1 MKIAS
6 ASVALSS
13 QHSEVSH
20 QSVREQLRLWN
31 GNNRLELDRQSSRT
45 SASSSASISASSMV
59 MRLSA
64 QAQAQADARTP
75 ALPRAPAMGMPL
87 AAGQATGGTPAMA
100 AGIDAKANA
109 NADADPSAVDPKLE
123 PLIRLVELITG
134 RKVRLFRA
142 EDLRGDARPSQG
154 ATQAAGP
161 QRAGWG
167 LSYDRTETRYEAQQT
182 QVQVAGTVKTSDG
195 REINFALS
203 LDMRRE
209 YLQTSSVSLRAGDAL
224 LKDPL
229 VIHFDGPAGELSDL
243 RFDFD
248 LDADGQLDN
257 IGFVGAGSGFLVLDK
272 NGNGE
277 VDNGRELFGA
287 LSGDGFADLA
297 ALDDDGNGW
306 IDENDAAFAQLQVW
320 QKDAPGNDQL
330 RSLREANVGALY
342 LGRVASPFSVR
353 DAQNQTLAEVR
364 STGVYLRED
373 GAAGALQQ
381 IDLAV

>member
-1 MKIAS
+1 MKIETG
-6 ASVALSS
+6 SVALAS
-13 QHSEVSH
+13 QHSEMS
-20 QSVREQLRLWN
+20 QLRVREQVRAWS
-31 GNNRLELDRQSSRT
+31 GSTRLELDREQRST
-45 SASSSASISASSMV
+45 SASSMV

-64 QAQAQADARTP
+64 QGQAQMQVQVQPLRLAAVAPP
-75 ALPRAPAMGMPL
+75 AAALAPVASL
-87 AAGQATGGTPAMA
+87 ASAAEAGQAQQAGA
-100 AGIDAKANA
+100 AQAEG
-109 NADADPSAVDPKLE
+109 VDPKLE

-142 EDLRGDARPSQG
+142 EDLRADAAAAP
-154 ATQAAGP
+154 TQTGRTNAGTAQP
-161 QRAGWG
+161 PAGWG
-167 LSYDRTETRYEAQQT
+167 LSYERTETRYERQQT
-182 QVQVAGTVKTSDG
+182 QVQVAGTVTTSDG

-203 LDMRRE
+203 LEMRRE
-209 YLQTSSVSLRAGDAL
+209 FLQTSSVSLRAGDAL

-229 VIHFDGPAGELSDL
+229 VIQFDGPAAELSDL

-257 IGFVGAGSGFLVLDK
+257 IGFVGAGSGFLVLDN
-272 NGNGE
+272 NGNGQ
-277 VDNGRELFGA
+277 VDDGRELFGA

-297 ALDDDGNGW
+297 ALDGDGNGW
-306 IDENDAAFAQLQVW
+306 IDDNDAAFDQLQVW
-320 QKDAPGNDQL
+320 QKDAQGKDQL
-330 RSLREANVGALY
+330 RTLREANVGALY

-373 GAAGALQQ
+373 GGAGALQQ

>member
-1 MKIAS
+1 MKITTG
-6 ASVALSS
+6 SVALSS

-20 QSVREQLRLWN
+20 QSVREQLRVWN
-31 GNNRLELDRQSSRT
+31 DNHRLELDRQSSRT
-45 SASSSASISASSMV
+45 SASSSASSMV

-64 QAQAQADARTP
+64 QAQADAQAP
-75 ALPRAPAMGMPL
+75 VQALPRAPA
-87 AAGQATGGTPAMA
+87 AGQPPRVGWASEGTPARA
-100 AGIDAKANA
+100 ADTDTDAAA
-109 NADADPSAVDPKLE
+109 SAVDPKLE

-154 ATQAAGP
+154 TTQAAGP

-203 LDMRRE
+203 LEMRRE

-272 NGNGE
+272 NGNGQ

-320 QKDAPGNDQL
+320 QKDAQGKDQL

>member
-1 MKIAS
+1 MKIAT
-6 ASVALSS
+6 ASVALAS

-20 QSVREQLRLWN
+20 HRVSEQLRVWN
-31 GNNRLELDRQSSRT
+31 GNARLETNRE
-45 SASSSASISASSMV
+45 SSSTRASSMV
-59 MRLSA
+59 TQLSA
-64 QAQAQADARTP
+64 LAQ
-75 ALPRAPAMGMPL
+75 ALPRATPLTPPAPPPAL
-87 AAGQATGGTPAMA
+87 AAETFPVAT
-100 AGIDAKANA
+100 
-109 NADADPSAVDPKLE
+109 ADADTEAVDPKLE

-142 EDLRGDARPSQG
+142 EDLRADAP
-154 ATQAAGP
+154 P
-161 QRAGWG
+161 QRTNAPAAEQRVGWG
-167 LSYDRTETRYEAQQT
+167 LSYERSETRYEAQHT
-182 QVQVAGTVKTSDG
+182 QVQVEGVVKTSDG
-195 REINFALS
+195 REIAFALL

-272 NGNGE
+272 NGNGA

-297 ALDDDGNGW
+297 ALDEDGNGW
-306 IDENDAAFAQLQVW
+306 IDENDSAFDQLQVW
-320 QKDAPGNDQL
+320 QKDAQGQNRL
-330 RSLREANVGALY
+330 RSLREVHVGALY

-353 DAQNQTLAEVR
+353 DTQNQTLAEVR

-373 GAAGALQQ
+373 GGAGALQQ

>member
-1 MKIAS
+1 MKIET
-6 ASVALSS
+6 ASVVMAS

-20 QSVREQLRLWN
+20 QRVQEQLRVWN
-31 GNNRLELDRQSSRT
+31 GSQRLELNRDSSRT
-45 SASSSASISASSMV
+45 SATSMV
-59 MRLSA
+59 THLSA
-64 QAQAQADARTP
+64 LAQ
-75 ALPRAPAMGMPL
+75 ALPRSFPAAAPSAPAQG
-87 AAGQATGGTPAMA
+87 AATSPAAPDGEAT
-100 AGIDAKANA
+100 
-109 NADADPSAVDPKLE
+109 VDPKLE

-142 EDLRGDARPSQG
+142 EALNA
-154 ATQAAGP
+154 QAAPQGSP
-161 QRAGWG
+161 TATPAAQRAGWG
-167 LSYDRTETRYEAQQT
+167 LSYDRTETRYEAQHT
-182 QVQVAGTVKTSDG
+182 QVQVEGTVKTSDG

-203 LDMRRE
+203 LEMRRE
-209 YLQTSSVSLRAGDAL
+209 YLETSSVSLRAGDAL

-248 LDADGQLDN
+248 LDADGNLDN
-257 IGFVGAGSGFLVLDK
+257 MAFVGAGSGFLVLDK
-272 NGNGE
+272 NGNGS
-277 VDNGRELFGA
+277 VDDGRELFGA

-306 IDENDAAFAQLQVW
+306 IDENDRAFEQLQVW
-320 QKDAPGNDQL
+320 QKDAEGQDRL

-342 LGRVASPFSVR
+342 LGRVASPFSLR
-353 DAQNQTLAEVR
+353 DATNQTLGEVR

-373 GAAGALQQ
+373 GGAGALQQ

>member
-1 MKIAS
+1 MKIET
-6 ASVALSS
+6 ASVALTS

-20 QSVREQLRLWN
+20 HHVKEQLRMWN
-31 GNNRLELDRQSSRT
+31 GNARLEMDRESSHTR
-45 SASSSASISASSMV
+45 ASSMV
-59 MRLSA
+59 THLSA
-64 QAQAQADARTP
+64 LAQAMPRA
-75 ALPRAPAMGMPL
+75 ALPAATAQPAE
-87 AAGQATGGTPAMA
+87 
-100 AGIDAKANA
+100 
-109 NADADPSAVDPKLE
+109 PSLTTDTEAVDPKLE

-142 EDLRGDARPSQG
+142 EALNATAAPQG
-154 ATQAAGP
+154 SPTATPAA

-167 LSYDRTETRYEAQQT
+167 LSYDRTETRYEAQHT
-182 QVQVAGTVKTSDG
+182 QVQVEGTVKTSDG

-203 LDMRRE
+203 LEMRRE
-209 YLQTSSVSLRAGDAL
+209 YLETSSVSLRAGDAL

-243 RFDFD
+243 RLDFD
-248 LDADGQLDN
+248 LDADGNLDN
-257 IGFVGAGSGFLVLDK
+257 MAFVGAGSGFLVLDK
-272 NGNGE
+272 NGNGS
-277 VDNGRELFGA
+277 VDDGRELFGA

-297 ALDDDGNGW
+297 ALDEDGNGW
-306 IDENDAAFAQLQVW
+306 IDENDCAFDQLQVW
-320 QKDAPGNDQL
+320 QKDAEGQDRL

-353 DAQNQTLAEVR
+353 DATNQTLGEVR

-373 GAAGALQQ
+373 GGAGALQQ

>member
-1 MKIAS
+1 MKIET
-6 ASVALSS
+6 ASVAMAS

-20 QSVREQLRLWN
+20 QRVQEQLRVWN
-31 GNNRLELDRQSSRT
+31 GNQRLELTRDSSRT
-45 SASSSASISASSMV
+45 SATSMV
-59 MRLSA
+59 THLSA
-64 QAQAQADARTP
+64 LAQAMPRNLPVATP
-75 ALPRAPAMGMPL
+75 TAPAQAPS
-87 AAGQATGGTPAMA
+87 AGQATT
-100 AGIDAKANA
+100 NTE
-109 NADADPSAVDPKLE
+109 AVDPKLE

-142 EDLRGDARPSQG
+142 EDLNAK
-154 ATQAAGP
+154 AGP
-161 QRAGWG
+161 QGNPTATPSEQRAGWG
-167 LSYDRTETRYEAQQT
+167 LSYDRTETRYEAQHT
-182 QVQVAGTVKTSDG
+182 QVQVEGTVKTSDG

-203 LDMRRE
+203 LEMRRE
-209 YLQTSSVSLRAGDAL
+209 YLETSSVSLRAGDAL

-248 LDADGQLDN
+248 LDADGNLDN
-257 IGFVGAGSGFLVLDK
+257 MAFVGAGSGFLVLDK
-272 NGNGE
+272 NGNGA
-277 VDNGRELFGA
+277 VDDGRELFGA

-297 ALDDDGNGW
+297 ALDGDGNGW
-306 IDENDAAFAQLQVW
+306 IDENDSAFDQLQVW
-320 QKDAPGNDQL
+320 QKDAQGQDRL

-353 DAQNQTLAEVR
+353 DANNQTLAEVR

-373 GAAGALQQ
+373 GGAGALQQ

>member
-1 MKIAS
+1 MKIET
-6 ASVALSS
+6 ASVALAS
-13 QHSEVSH
+13 QHSEVSQH
-20 QSVREQLRLWN
+20 RVQEQLRVWN
-31 GNNRLELDRQSSRT
+31 GNARLELNRESSHT
-45 SASSSASISASSMV
+45 SASSMV
-59 MRLSA
+59 TRLSA
-64 QAQAQADARTP
+64 LAQ
-75 ALPRAPAMGMPL
+75 ALPRATPPAVPTTL
-87 AAGQATGGTPAMA
+87 RAVEAAPATA
-100 AGIDAKANA
+100 AKTDTE
-109 NADADPSAVDPKLE
+109 AVDPKLE

-142 EDLRGDARPSQG
+142 EDLRADASPQRTNAP
-154 ATQAAGP
+154 AAA

-167 LSYDRTETRYEAQQT
+167 LGYDRSETHYESQHT
-182 QVQVAGTVKTSDG
+182 QVQVEGVVKTGDG
-195 REINFALS
+195 REIAFALS
-203 LDMRRE
+203 LEMRRE
-209 YLQTSSVSLRAGDAL
+209 YLQTSNVSLRAGDAQ

-272 NGNGE
+272 NGNGA
-277 VDNGRELFGA
+277 VDDGRELFGA

-297 ALDDDGNGW
+297 ALDGDGNGW
-306 IDENDAAFAQLQVW
+306 IDENDSAFDQLQVW
-320 QKDAPGNDQL
+320 QKDAQGQDRL

-353 DAQNQTLAEVR
+353 DANNQTLGEVR

-373 GAAGALQQ
+373 GGAGALQQ

>member
-1 MKIAS
+1 MKVET
-6 ASVALSS
+6 ASVSMASQQQSLS
-13 QHSEVSH
+13 HH
-20 QSVREQLRLWN
+20 SVREQLRVWN
-31 GNNRLELDRQSSRT
+31 GNTRLEMNRE
-45 SASSSASISASSMV
+45 SSSTRASSMV
-59 MRLSA
+59 TQLSA
-64 QAQAQADARTP
+64 LAQALPRSTPAAPPAARPTEATPVATQAAAQADPTE
-75 ALPRAPAMGMPL
+75 G
-87 AAGQATGGTPAMA
+87 
-100 AGIDAKANA
+100 
-109 NADADPSAVDPKLE
+109 VDPKLE

-142 EDLRGDARPSQG
+142 EALRADAAPAPKATAAATGSQ
-154 ATQAAGP
+154 ATG
-161 QRAGWG
+161 QRQGWG
-167 LSYDRTETRYEAQQT
+167 LSYDRAETRYESQHT
-182 QVQVAGTVKTSDG
+182 QVQVEGVVKTSDG
-195 REINFALS
+195 REITFALS
-203 LDMRRE
+203 LEMRRE
-209 YLQTSSVSLRAGDAL
+209 YLETSSVSLRAGDAL

-257 IGFVGAGSGFLVLDK
+257 IGFVGAGSGFLVLDH
-272 NGNGE
+272 NGNGG
-277 VDNGRELFGA
+277 VDDGRELFGA

-306 IDENDAAFAQLQVW
+306 IDENDAAFDQLQVW
-320 QKDAPGNDQL
+320 QKDGAGENQL
-330 RSLREANVGALY
+330 RSLKEAQVGALY

-373 GAAGALQQ
+373 GGAGALQQ

>member
-1 MKIAS
+1 MKIET
-6 ASVALSS
+6 ASVALAS

-20 QSVREQLRLWN
+20 HRVSEQLRVWN
-31 GNNRLELDRQSSRT
+31 GNARLELNRDSSRT
-45 SASSSASISASSMV
+45 SASSMV
-59 MRLSA
+59 TQLSA
-64 QAQAQADARTP
+64 LAQ
-75 ALPRAPAMGMPL
+75 ALPRATPAAAPPAAL
-87 AAGQATGGTPAMA
+87 AAEATQAPA
-100 AGIDAKANA
+100 
-109 NADADPSAVDPKLE
+109 ADAEAVDPKLE

-142 EDLRGDARPSQG
+142 EDLRADAP
-154 ATQAAGP
+154 P
-161 QRAGWG
+161 QRADARAAEQRVGWG
-167 LSYDRTETRYEAQQT
+167 LSYERSETRYEAQHT
-182 QVQVAGTVKTSDG
+182 QVQVEGVVKTSDG
-195 REINFALS
+195 REIAFALS
-203 LDMRRE
+203 LAMRRE

-257 IGFVGAGSGFLVLDK
+257 IGFVGAGSGFLVLDT
-272 NGNGE
+272 NGNGA

-297 ALDDDGNGW
+297 ALDEDGNGW
-306 IDENDAAFAQLQVW
+306 IDDNDSAFDQLQVW
-320 QKDAPGNDQL
+320 QKDAQGQDRL

-373 GAAGALQQ
+373 GGAGALQQ

>member
-1 MKIAS
+1 MKIET

-20 QSVREQLRLWN
+20 RRVSEQLRVWN
-31 GNNRLELDRQSSRT
+31 GNARLELNRDSSRT
-45 SASSSASISASSMV
+45 SASSMV
-59 MRLSA
+59 TQLSA
-64 QAQAQADARTP
+64 LAQ
-75 ALPRAPAMGMPL
+75 ALPRATPPATPPAAL
-87 AAGQATGGTPAMA
+87 AAEATQAPT
-100 AGIDAKANA
+100 
-109 NADADPSAVDPKLE
+109 ADAEAVDPKLE

-142 EDLRGDARPSQG
+142 EDWRADAP
-154 ATQAAGP
+154 P
-161 QRAGWG
+161 QRANAPAAEQRVGWG
-167 LSYDRTETRYEAQQT
+167 LSYERSETRYEAQHT
-182 QVQVAGTVKTSDG
+182 QVQVEGVVKTSDG
-195 REINFALS
+195 REIAFALS
-203 LDMRRE
+203 LEMRRE

-272 NGNGE
+272 NGNGA

-297 ALDDDGNGW
+297 ALDEDGNSW
-306 IDENDAAFAQLQVW
+306 IDENDSAFDQLQVW
-320 QKDAPGNDQL
+320 QKDAQGNDQL

-373 GAAGALQQ
+373 GGAGALQQ

>member
-1 MKIAS
+1 MKIESASVSLHSQQAQVNHREVQEHLRVWRGNTSLDLSRNSRADSAS
-6 ASVALSS
+6 ASLAWSRSSVVTQLS
-13 QHSEVSH
+13 Q
-20 QSVREQLRLWN
+20 
-31 GNNRLELDRQSSRT
+31 
-45 SASSSASISASSMV
+45 A
-59 MRLSA
+59 A
-64 QAQAQADARTP
+64 QA
-75 ALPRAPAMGMPL
+75 LPAPAP
-87 AAGQATGGTPAMA
+87 AAPQDQGEPVAT
-100 AGIDAKANA
+100 
-109 NADADPSAVDPKLE
+109 DPKLE

-134 RKVRLFRA
+134 RKVRTFHA
-142 EDLRGDARPSQG
+142 EDLQARAQRP
-154 ATQAAGP
+154 ADTAGQP

-167 LSYDRTETRYEAQQT
+167 LRYDRTETRYEAQHT
-182 QVQVAGTVKTSDG
+182 QVQVEGVVHTRDG
-195 REINFALS
+195 REIAFALS
-203 LDMRRE
+203 LEMHRE

-248 LDADGQLDN
+248 LDADGRTENL
-257 IGFVGAGSGFLVLDK
+257 GFVGAGSGFLVLDH
-272 NGNGE
+272 NGNGR

-297 ALDDDGNGW
+297 ALDKDDNGW
-306 IDENDAAFAQLQVW
+306 IDENDPAFARLQVW
-320 QKDAPGNDQL
+320 QKDAQGQDLL
-330 RSLREANVGALY
+330 RGLQEAQVGALY

>member
-1 MKIAS
+1 MKIET
-6 ASVALSS
+6 ASVAMAS

-20 QSVREQLRLWN
+20 HRVQEQLRLWN
-31 GNNRLELDRQSSRT
+31 GNHRLELNRDSSRT
-45 SASSSASISASSMV
+45 SASSMVTHLSARAQAMPRNLPAAAPATMAQAAPASQAASS
-59 MRLSA
+59 
-64 QAQAQADARTP
+64 ADAE
-75 ALPRAPAMGMPL
+75 
-87 AAGQATGGTPAMA
+87 
-100 AGIDAKANA
+100 
-109 NADADPSAVDPKLE
+109 SVDPKLE

-142 EDLRGDARPSQG
+142 EDLTGKAPSQS
-154 ATQAAGP
+154 TPNPNPAA

-167 LSYDRTETRYEAQQT
+167 LSYDRTETRYEAQHT
-182 QVQVAGTVKTSDG
+182 QVQVEGTVKTSDG

-203 LDMRRE
+203 LEMRRE
-209 YLQTSSVSLRAGDAL
+209 YLETSSVSLRAGDAL

-229 VIHFDGPAGELSDL
+229 VIHFDGPVGELSDL

-248 LDADGQLDN
+248 LDADGNLDN
-257 IGFVGAGSGFLVLDK
+257 MAFVGAGSGFLVLDK
-272 NGNGE
+272 NGNGS
-277 VDNGRELFGA
+277 VDDGRELFGA

-306 IDENDAAFAQLQVW
+306 IDENDRAFDQLQVW
-320 QKDAPGNDQL
+320 QKDAEGQDRL

-353 DAQNQTLAEVR
+353 DASNQTLGEVR

-373 GAAGALQQ
+373 GGAGALQQ

>member
-1 MKIAS
+1 MKIET
-6 ASVALSS
+6 ASVALAG

-20 QSVREQLRLWN
+20 HRVSEQLRVWN
-31 GNNRLELDRQSSRT
+31 GNARLELNRE
-45 SASSSASISASSMV
+45 SSSTRVSSMV
-59 MRLSA
+59 TELSA
-64 QAQAQADARTP
+64 LAQ
-75 ALPRAPAMGMPL
+75 ALPRAAPL
-87 AAGQATGGTPAMA
+87 AAPAAPPAETTPAPA
-100 AGIDAKANA
+100 
-109 NADADPSAVDPKLE
+109 ADAQTVDPKLE

-134 RKVRLFRA
+134 RKLRLFRA
-142 EDLRGDARPSQG
+142 EDLRADAPPQH
-154 ATQAAGP
+154 TKQAAAE
-161 QRAGWG
+161 QRVGWG
-167 LSYDRTETRYEAQQT
+167 LRYERNETRYEAQHT
-182 QVQVAGTVKTSDG
+182 QVQVEGLVKTSDG
-195 REINFALS
+195 REIAFALS
-203 LDMRRE
+203 LEMRRE

-272 NGNGE
+272 NGNGA
-277 VDNGRELFGA
+277 VDNGQELFGA

-297 ALDDDGNGW
+297 ALDEDGNGW
-306 IDENDAAFAQLQVW
+306 IDENDSAFDQLQVW
-320 QKDAPGNDQL
+320 QKDAQGQDHL
-330 RSLREANVGALY
+330 RSLRDAQVGALY